1 MAKIKTYR
9 APAARVSVIRVPS
22 ASPMRRRAGAALR
35 RGASA
40 AAGKARE
47 EKHLLTAVVSA
58 AALGYAQKTGMALPK
73 VEVLGT
79 AGTYGIAAFAL
90 SRTFMKSRTL
100 SHVATGLLSVA
111 AFELAKT
118 GSTSTAGDESIMG
131 EIG

>member
-1 MAKIKTYR
+1 
-9 APAARVSVIRVPS
+9 
-22 ASPMRRRAGAALR
+22 MRRRAGAALR

-40 AAGKARE
+40 AGAKARE

-58 AALGYAQKTGMALPK
+58 AALGYAQKTGVALPSIAA
-73 VEVLGT
+73 LGT
-79 AGTYGIAAFAL
+79 AGTYGLAAFAL

-111 AFELAKT
+111 AFEFAKEGT
-118 GSTSTAGDESIMG
+118 TTAGDDSIMG